1 LSGIFLSHSTVDKDF
16 VRKLN
21 LDIEAHGIRTWLDE
35 AEIKVGESL
44 IEKIRSGI
52 DEMEYLAVVLSPASV
67 ASEWVRRE
75 VDVAM
80 NQEIYNRRVK
90 VLPLLFKRCDLPGF
104 LLGKK
109 YIDFSEGN
117 NYQNA
122 FRELVTSIGIV
133 FNRSVFEQIGGSLR
147 DSINRAIS
155 SNLRILSKPFHRP
168 FQYLGM
174 TVPRAA
180 AEVNGTPNEVGNI
193 VVENE
198 FARMLLEAEGNFIT
212 FVNVE
217 LKSTAPH
224 FQNQAFDSQ
233 AMLGTVSI
241 NPAELVLDREQ
252 VFSHVFS
259 DHRNRIQIMVL
270 CPYDGAPIE
279 IGFSTKYYGT

>member
-1 LSGIFLSHSTVDKDF
+1 LSGIFLSHNTGDKDF

-21 LDIEAHGIRTWLDE
+21 LDLEAHGIRTWIDE

-52 DEMEYLAVVLSPASV
+52 DEMEYLAVILSPASV

-90 VLPLLFKRCDLPGF
+90 VLPLLFKRCELPGF

-109 YIDFSEGN
+109 YADFSEGT

-122 FRELVTSIGIV
+122 FRDLVTSIGVV
-133 FNRSVFEQIGGSLR
+133 FNRSVFERSSGSLM
-147 DSINRAIS
+147 DSTNRAIS
-155 SNLRILSKPFHRP
+155 SNLRILARPFHRP

-180 AEVNGTPNEVGNI
+180 AEVGGIPNDVGNI
-193 VVENE
+193 IVENE
-198 FARMLLEAEGNFIT
+198 LARMLLEAEGNFIT
-212 FVNVE
+212 FINVE
-217 LKSTAPH
+217 LKMTAPH
-224 FQNQAFDSQ
+224 LQNQPFDSE
-233 AMLGTVSI
+233 AMLGAVSI
-241 NPAELVLDREQ
+241 NPAELVLDRKQ
-252 VFSHVFS
+252 VFSHVYS

-270 CPYDGAPIE
+270 CPYDEAPIS
-279 IGFSTKYYGT
+279 IGFSTKYYGK